1 MQIGRTENAN
11 AKNANAKKICKCKKC
26 KKNAKAI
33 FFRKTKTKK
42 TKTNAASKGKKGVR
56 DSKKPVQNGSKKFS
70 GAFGGRFDPLF
81 SIIFKVYI

>member
-1 MQIGRTENAN
+1 MRRQFFS
-11 AKNANAKKICKCKKC
+11 AKK
-26 KKNAKAI
+26 NEENE
-33 FFRKTKTKK
+33 R
-42 TKTNAASKGKKGVR
+42 KTNAASKGKKGVR